1 LSKQAKG
8 VCLTGLET
16 RTRSR
21 LRLGFF
27 DSSFNPSSS
36 LLGEKAVTTSL
47 LMPVYSPAPADFV
60 RGAGVEVWSAQGT
73 RYLDFI
79 AGIATNALGHCHPKL
94 VAALTDQAGKIWHMS
109 NMYQTELQRSLAER
123 YTQATFAD
131 VVFFANSGTE
141 AIEACLKLVR
151 KYHSAKGHPERIDIL
166 GFDGAFHGRS
176 YGAINA
182 AANPNYLAGFGP
194 PLPGYQQLPFGDHE
208 ALKAAI
214 GPTTAGI
221 ILEPVQG
228 EGGLRPV
235 PDQCLQGLRQLCD
248 EHGILLIFDE
258 VQSGA
263 GRTGKLFAHEWAGIT
278 PDVMAVAKGM
288 GGGFPMG
295 ACLATAE
302 AASGM
307 VRGVHGSTFGG
318 NPMAMAVAHA
328 VFDEISQPEFLEHVR
343 DTANHLHQSLHS
355 LKDRYPD
362 LVLEVRGK
370 GLLCGLK
377 LSIDPLK
384 VRQACFERGMLV
396 GTAGQNVLRLAPPL
410 IANADNV
417 SEAVSI
423 LDAALAAVQSDMK
436 ADA

>member
-1 LSKQAKG
+1 VSAA
-8 VCLTGLET
+8 
-16 RTRSR
+16 
-21 LRLGFF
+21 
-27 DSSFNPSSS
+27 P
-36 LLGEKAVTTSL
+36 

-60 RGAGVEVWSAQGT
+60 RGKGVEVWDKNDR

-79 AGIATNALGHCHPKL
+79 AGIATNSLGHCHPKL
-94 VAALTDQAGKIWHMS
+94 VEAITEQANKIWHMS
-109 NMYQTELQRSLAER
+109 NMYQTELQRSLAEK
-123 YTQATFAD
+123 YTNATFAD

-151 KYHSAKGHPERIDIL
+151 KYHSSKGHPEKIDIL

-182 AANPNYLAGFGP
+182 AANPNYLEGFGP
-194 PLPGYQQLPFGDHE
+194 PLPGYQQLKFGDHE

-214 GPTTAGI
+214 TPTTAGI
-221 ILEPVQG
+221 IIEPVQG

-235 PDQCLQGLRQLCD
+235 PDQCLQGLRALCD

-263 GRTGKLFAHEWAGIT
+263 SRTGKLFAHEWAGIT

-295 ACLATAE
+295 ACLATSE

-318 NPMAMAVAHA
+318 NPLAMAVAHA
-328 VFDEISQPEFLEHVR
+328 AFDEISKPEFLEHVR
-343 DTANHLHQSLHS
+343 DTANHLHQGLEG

-362 LVLEVRGK
+362 LVVDVRGR
-370 GLLCGLK
+370 GLLCGINV
-377 LSIDPLK
+377 SVDPMK

-396 GTAGQNVLRLAPPL
+396 GTAGKTVIRMAPPL
-410 IANADNV
+410 IATARDV
-417 SEAVSI
+417 SEAISI
-423 LDAALAAVQSDMK
+423 LDAALASVQAEVK
-436 ADA
+436 AAA